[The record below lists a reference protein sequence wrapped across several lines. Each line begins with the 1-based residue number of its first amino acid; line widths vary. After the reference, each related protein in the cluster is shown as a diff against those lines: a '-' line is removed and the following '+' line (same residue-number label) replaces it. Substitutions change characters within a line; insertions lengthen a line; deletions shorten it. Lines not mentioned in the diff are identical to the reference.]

1 MAINFNEIPAASAQG
16 LARLITDYGNMA
28 RQKAEQDRA
37 INEYLTRTTYNAG
50 SNVLGGLADISGNAL
65 MSGANTIGG
74 APELLWNSTLGREGA
89 GLETLSRQAAAADY
103 YGAGMKR
110 GLDRILNPFSPTT
123 YTPAETI
130 VNAASMIPAA
140 GTAIKGASN
149 VAKAINTGAKAV
161 GKQKA
166 LVSNAI
172 KSAEQSAA
180 KAAGLAD
187 EVNDLRKLQG
197 SIADLKSSYVR
208 RGASEPAMW
217 REGGDVAKAAQINY
231 LTGQSSRKAL
241 PSVLKKYNK
250 SLDDVNARIAQ
261 GEKTM
266 AKATGQTAKLEKQAA
281 AQAAAYDRMAGQ
293 SIDDVLTAFG
303 GAGSTVLPKMLLGA
317 AGSGLSGQLANM
329 LRDGEPV
336 NLEQIIQN
344 REGNI
349 NVHNRPIVRNR
360 DGSISTL
367 RSMSINEDGAETL
380 IPTISRFGIPLTH
393 DEAVAEYAATGKHL
407 GRYATPE
414 LATAASKA
422 LSEHQADFY
431 KYGYPNFNYTSGQWE
446 AATPPTESTATP
458 TATLRDANGALDWW
472 NDATL
477 SRVVKNLPMAGL
489 IESASAI
496 PQKAEYAGSPT
507 YNYAEGRPNVIT
519 PIQRAVQE
527 AQAEP
532 QDVDLTSLPSYK
544 KLQEIAANAKA
555 QEDVIAQLTQQ
566 QAARRKALADESDD
580 SIMRWIGHILTL
592 PFTLRRGESP
602 ALTWAR
608 TQAGIEA
615 NDTELSEL
623 NQKLAAAAGLPTK
636 LSLAQA
642 MNAANIE
649 ALTKGADIQSKK
661 DKSYLQS
668 ILAEANAQKAAAIGE
683 SNTAKSQLAQKTL
696 DLRERELNMKEKEVV
711 AKRVAGIEKTIDE
724 AVKTFKATGGTVNFL
739 PPDATLITE
748 AKKFGLDPDYFVKR
762 KYNALSGD
770 SDNKDNKLLSTSNMA
785 AANKASVFSK

>member
-1 MAINFNEIPAASAQG
+1 MATNFNEMPAVAAQG
-16 LARLITDYGNMA
+16 LTRLITDYGNMA

-37 INEYLTRTTYNAG
+37 INEYLTRTAYNAG

-65 MSGANTIGG
+65 MSGANSIGG
-74 APELLWNSTLGREGA
+74 APELLWNSTLGRKGA
-89 GLETLSRQAAAADY
+89 GLETLARQAAAADY

-110 GLDRILNPFSPTT
+110 GLDRILNPFSPTP

-130 VNAASMIPAA
+130 VNTASMIPAA

-149 VAKAINTGAKAV
+149 VAKAIDTGIKAV
-161 GKQKA
+161 GKQKGF
-166 LVSNAI
+166 LNNAI

-197 SIADLKSSYVR
+197 SIADIKAAYIK

-329 LRDGEPV
+329 LREGEPV

-344 REGNI
+344 RERNTSSSAAP
-349 NVHNRPIVRNR
+349 NYVEDYAYAHEANPI
-360 DGSISTL
+360 
-367 RSMSINEDGAETL
+367 E
-380 IPTISRFGIPLTH
+380 PTSRIIGT
-393 DEAVAEYAATGKHL
+393 
-407 GRYATPE
+407 ATPE
-414 LATAASKA
+414 ARVV
-422 LSEHQADFY
+422 
-431 KYGYPNFNYTSGQWE
+431 E
-446 AATPPTESTATP
+446 AAKPTPAY
-458 TATLRDANGALDWW
+458 
-472 NDATL
+472 
-477 SRVVKNLPMAGL
+477 V
-489 IESASAI
+489 
-496 PQKAEYAGSPT
+496 GSPT
-507 YNYAEGRPNVIT
+507 YNYLTGRPNVIT

-527 AQAEP
+527 AQAVP
-532 QDVDLTSLPSYK
+532 QDVDLTKLPHYK
-544 KLQEIAANAKA
+544 KLQEIAANAKT

-566 QAARRKALADESDD
+566 QAARRKALADESDN

-592 PFTLRRGESP
+592 PFTIRRGESP

-615 NDTELSEL
+615 NDTELSEI
-623 NQKLAAAAGLPTK
+623 NQKLAAAAGLPTE
-636 LSLAQA
+636 LGLAQA
-642 MNAANIE
+642 MNSAALE
-649 ALTKGADIQSKK
+649 AIAKSADIQSKK

-668 ILAEANAQKAAAIGE
+668 MLAEANAQR
-683 SNTAKSQLAQKTL
+683 L
-696 DLRERELNMKEKEVV
+696 
-711 AKRVAGIEKTIDE
+711 E
-724 AVKTFKATGGTVNFL
+724 AVKGKTDAELALKQARVDQDREKLNNDIKAARAKLGVAEANLLKSQIEGALNFGFGSVPSDEALAAREAIANLEPGTL
-739 PPDATLITE
+739 
-748 AKKFGLDPDYFVKR
+748 VKY
-762 KYNALSGD
+762 KYALLANPQGQAG
-770 SDNKDNKLLSTSNMA
+770 NKLLSIDNL
-785 AANKASVFSK
+785 KASAFSK

>member
-1 MAINFNEIPAASAQG
+1 MAINFNEMPAVAAQG
-16 LARLITDYGNMA
+16 LTRLITDYGNMA

-50 SNVLGGLADISGNAL
+50 SNVLGGLADISGNAF

-89 GLETLSRQAAAADY
+89 GLETLARQAAATDY

-110 GLDRILNPFSPTT
+110 GLDRILNPFSPTP

-130 VNAASMIPAA
+130 VNTASMIPAA

-161 GKQKA
+161 SKQKA

-197 SIADLKSSYVR
+197 SIADIKDSYIK

-217 REGGDVAKAAQINY
+217 REGGDTAKKAQMNY

-281 AQAAAYDRMAGQ
+281 AQAAVYDRTAGQ

-317 AGSGLSGQLANM
+317 AGSGISSQIANM

-336 NLEQIIQN
+336 NLEPIIQN
-344 REGNI
+344 RERNTSSSATP
-349 NVHNRPIVRNR
+349 NYVEDYAYAHEANPI
-360 DGSISTL
+360 
-367 RSMSINEDGAETL
+367 E
-380 IPTISRFGIPLTH
+380 PTSRVIGT
-393 DEAVAEYAATGKHL
+393 
-407 GRYATPE
+407 ATPE
-414 LATAASKA
+414 TRVV
-422 LSEHQADFY
+422 
-431 KYGYPNFNYTSGQWE
+431 E
-446 AATPPTESTATP
+446 AAQPTPAY
-458 TATLRDANGALDWW
+458 
-472 NDATL
+472 
-477 SRVVKNLPMAGL
+477 V
-489 IESASAI
+489 
-496 PQKAEYAGSPT
+496 GSPT
-507 YNYAEGRPNVIT
+507 YNYLAGRPNVIT
-519 PIQRAVQE
+519 PVQRAVQE
-527 AQAEP
+527 AQAAP
-532 QDVDLTSLPSYK
+532 QDVDLTSLPSYR
-544 KLQEIAANAKA
+544 KLQEIAANAKT

-566 QAARRKALADESDD
+566 QAARRKALADESDN

-649 ALTKGADIQSKK
+649 ALAKGADIQSKK

-668 ILAEANAQKAAAIGE
+668 MLAEANAQRAAAIGE

-696 DLRERELNMKEKEVV
+696 DLKERELNMQEKAFVE
-711 AKRVAGIEKTIDE
+711 KRVESIEKTIDE

-739 PPDATLITE
+739 PPDATLITD
-748 AKKFGLDPDYFVKR
+748 AKKLGLDPDHFVKR

-770 SDNKDNKLLSTSNMA
+770 PDNKDNKLLSTSNMA
-785 AANKASVFSK
+785 SANKASVFSK